1 MPNRAAHPV
10 EWLQELALSLERLA
24 ARGVAGGA
32 VRGAADELRSRL
44 PDDLDAQARALLR
57 DGLVVL
63 ERFARES
70 AGSWVGPLEACSRA
84 VAGGAVGGAVEETRR
99 LRPEMQLATEE
110 LFKYLKL
117 WLDRA
122 AAEAEERAHLIRA
135 PSERLRIAAA
145 AVVAGAME
153 QVTAALPSMDAPT
166 AELASSVGRGFV
178 RGIGE
183 EVGRQ
188 LQLARQNPIARA
200 LLAGGAIAAVFLAVR
215 RR

>member
-1 MPNRAAHPV
+1 MSDRAAHPF
-10 EWLQELALSLERLA
+10 EWMQHLALSIERLA
-24 ARGVAGGA
+24 ARGVASGA
-32 VRGAADELRSRL
+32 VRGAADELRAGL

-84 VAGGAVGGAVEETRR
+84 VAVGAVSGAVEEARR

-122 AAEAEERAHLIRA
+122 ASEAEERAHLIRA
-135 PSERLRIAAA
+135 PSDRLRIAAA

-153 QVTAALPSMDAPT
+153 QASAALPSMDAPM
-166 AELASSVGRGFV
+166 AELASSVGHGFV

-183 EVGRQ
+183 ELGRQ
-188 LQLARQNPIARA
+188 LQLARHNPIGRA
-200 LLAGGAIAAVFLAVR
+200 LLAVGAIAVVLLAVR